1 MNRLFLILILLIA
14 LSCENKKEYLIQVP
28 EKAKITS
35 ESILSI
41 LEEKAKE
48 EPENE
53 WLLNQQ
59 LYFCEQLG
67 WPDRCERTLRKAK
80 EKFGLTERLIDRIV
94 AFHLQKGNYKE
105 VAQILQG
112 AIETRSRLEALIQV
126 GIHQDSLNL
135 TYLNRY
141 LERNQD
147 ARAFLTASK
156 TYLQI
161 KDSVNAK
168 SNIKSLLALDPQNVF
183 LKELYPVLIETK
195 EYLSALQIIENQLA
209 INPSDIHL
217 SYDQA
222 NVYHYLGETDT
233 AMYLLKNVKSSDA
246 YLTLHNWYKEI
257 NNYDSAL
264 AYLKK
269 VDDYSNDAKLLL
281 SHAELLEAKGFLT
294 LSLPYFESSLAIDS
308 TNLELQNRV
317 DIVRRKVAYLRKKR
331 EEQALP
337 TPPVVERKTI
347 GN

>member
-1 MNRLFLILILLIA
+1 MNRLLLILTLLIA
-14 LSCENKKEYLIQVP
+14 WSCENKKEYLIQVP

-105 VAQILQG
+105 VTQILQG

-147 ARAFLTASK
+147 ARAFVIASMS
-156 TYLQI
+156 YLQI
-161 KDSVNAK
+161 QDSVNAAIH
-168 SNIKSLLALDPQNVF
+168 IKSLLALDPYHEF
-183 LKELYPVLIETK
+183 LIHAYPVLLERD
-195 EYLSALQIIENQLA
+195 EYISALQIIENQQINDPNNAQLA
-209 INPSDIHL
+209 F
-217 SYDQA
+217 DQSEI
-222 NVYHYLGETDT
+222 YYKMGETDT
-233 AMYLLKNVKSSDA
+233 ALYLLKKVKSSDA
-246 YLTLHNWYKEI
+246 FLTLHNWYKEI
-257 NNYDSAL
+257 DNYDSAL